1 MMVKGA
7 RRAMYSLALVERAPG
22 RVVAVEEL
30 SVEELHADHAE
41 DEEEEHVDD
50 EDIQHILERGDNTVE
65 HSLERG
71 HAVHH
76 LERPQHAEQLHRL
89 QVLAD
94 RGASAER
101 EEKAFVINNMHG
113 SEWFENVFWR
123 LTTWHHLDQVF
134 RFSHID
140 CNESNLLI
148 APLTEK
154 RWT

>member
-1 MMVKGA
+1 MIVKGTH
-7 RRAMYSLALVERAPG
+7 RAMYSLALVERAPG

-76 LERPQHAEQLHRL
+76 LQRPQHAQQLHRL

-94 RGASAER
+94 RRASVMRR
-101 EEKAFVINNMHG
+101 ETSFIEA
-113 SEWFENVFWR
+113 
-123 LTTWHHLDQVF
+123 
-134 RFSHID
+134 SHSSRAVKVASSL
-140 CNESNLLI
+140 NF
-148 APLTEK
+148 
-154 RWT
+154 